1 VISKVSINP
10 FVQLALALSAGS
22 ALIYEVVVTES
33 LFFFFIESSYSIA
46 TALSVFLFGLAVGSY
61 LIHLFLKKIKDRR
74 LFFGLLQIISGLY
87 AFFILSHLTS
97 IIPEI
102 MQLGVFVA
110 SFAILLIPTIIL
122 GAVFPLA
129 GSIFKRDG
137 EKIGLLYSSDLAGA
151 ILGALLAGFF
161 LIPYFGLSI
170 TVMVGAAL
178 NITSA
183 IIILPKKIKLF
194 SFIVVAVFF
203 IVLFVP
209 SESKFFGNQLE
220 EGYHFQENSQYG
232 TVSVREVEYT
242 YQNEVLRTKESKIL
256 GLYIDERIQ
265 CVYNYHPNTTEV
277 KIVDY
282 TIDPLGIEN
291 PRVLN
296 IGLGCGTTLLNVL
309 NKTDIQVNL
318 VEINPVVLKANK
330 KFSNV
335 LSDSRVNVIL
345 DDGLDHLRKG
355 GNYDSIILDIEHP
368 SIVHSSN
375 LYTVEA
381 FELVNDSIAEGG
393 AFGLWS
399 YSGND
404 RYLDIIYYT
413 LKEEF
418 SFITYFDQIFVAS
431 NTPLGYDQ
439 YVPTSPRE
447 INTID
452 RKILYDAANYN

>member
-1 VISKVSINP
+1 MISKVSINP

-170 TVMVGAAL
+170 SVMVGAAL

-203 IVLFVP
+203 IFLFVP

-220 EGYHFQENSQYG
+220 EGYHFQENSPYG

-242 YQNEVLRTKESKIL
+242 FQNVVLRTKESQIL
-256 GLYIDERIQ
+256 GL
-265 CVYNYHPNTTEV
+265 
-277 KIVDY
+277 
-282 TIDPLGIEN
+282 
-291 PRVLN
+291 
-296 IGLGCGTTLLNVL
+296 
-309 NKTDIQVNL
+309 
-318 VEINPVVLKANK
+318 
-330 KFSNV
+330 
-335 LSDSRVNVIL
+335 
-345 DDGLDHLRKG
+345 
-355 GNYDSIILDIEHP
+355 
-368 SIVHSSN
+368 
-375 LYTVEA
+375 
-381 FELVNDSIAEGG
+381 
-393 AFGLWS
+393 
-399 YSGND
+399 
-404 RYLDIIYYT
+404 
-413 LKEEF
+413 
-418 SFITYFDQIFVAS
+418 
-431 NTPLGYDQ
+431 
-439 YVPTSPRE
+439 
-447 INTID
+447 
-452 RKILYDAANYN
+452 